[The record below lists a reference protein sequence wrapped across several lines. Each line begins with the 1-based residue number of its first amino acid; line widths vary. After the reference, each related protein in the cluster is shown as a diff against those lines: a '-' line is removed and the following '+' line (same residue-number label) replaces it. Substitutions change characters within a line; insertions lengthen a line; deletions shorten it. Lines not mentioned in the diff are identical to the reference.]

1 MCART
6 FACSVGP
13 VHVASPS
20 KTFEHGHMVATSKR
34 ARCPR
39 PWLILA
45 VLIVSCTIY
54 MAFWK
59 EGIGT
64 KLSHSLWTAS
74 VPTVPKPAQMP
85 RLCAHRIVG
94 DESDELGTSLP
105 AAMDTLMDRG
115 IDCFDVDVVQCAL
128 AHNCDLQPP
137 GRPGGQRMLS
147 MHFGALHAQSTAVQ
161 RCLLFA
167 QPSHMFCCMDW
178 TEGISRCYA
187 TYVALDPSHHSLLDN
202 NLHAEPAA

>member
-74 VPTVPKPAQMP
+74 VPTVPRPAQMP

-128 AHNCDLQPP
+128 AHNCDLHPP
-137 GRPGGQRMLS
+137 GQTWRTAHAVNALRRTACPIDGRPEVLAVCTAKPHVLLYGLDGRYFTMLCNI
-147 MHFGALHAQSTAVQ
+147 
-161 RCLLFA
+161 RC
-167 QPSHMFCCMDW
+167 
-178 TEGISRCYA
+178 T
-187 TYVALDPSHHSLLDN
+187 
-202 NLHAEPAA
+202 